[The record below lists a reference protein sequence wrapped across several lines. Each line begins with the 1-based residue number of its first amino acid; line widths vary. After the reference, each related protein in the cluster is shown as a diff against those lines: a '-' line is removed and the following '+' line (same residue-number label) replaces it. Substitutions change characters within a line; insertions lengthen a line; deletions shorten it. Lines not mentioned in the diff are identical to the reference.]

1 MKRYLAIPEGWYN
14 ILPDLPFP
22 LDPPLDPQTKEP
34 VEAQALERIFPRAL
48 VEQEFAPDSQITI
61 PHVVREIY
69 STWRPTPLRRARRL
83 EKFLNTKAEIYY
95 KYEGTS
101 AVGSH
106 KLNTALAQAYYNEKE
121 GIRKIITETGAG
133 QWGSA
138 LALAGFLLHLPVEVF
153 MVRISAEQK
162 PQRLQLMR
170 VLGAKVTS
178 SPSEKTG
185 FGRKIL
191 SLDPK
196 CSGSLGIAISEA
208 LEQILQDENARYAL
222 GSVLNHVLL
231 HQTVI
236 GLEAKSELAGL
247 DRYPDVILA
256 CHGGGSNFAGI
267 SFPFLKD
274 KLRGEKKL
282 RAIAVEPEACP
293 SLTQGRFAYDNGDTA
308 GFTPLL
314 KMYTLG
320 RDFVPPP
327 LHAGGLRYHGASPIV
342 SALLKHGFIEAQA
355 VSVAETKTASRLFME
370 SEGII
375 PAPESSH
382 ALAQLSRMAPDLE
395 KGKVVLLNLSGHGLF
410 DLNFY
415 ED

>member
-1 MKRYLAIPEGWYN
+1 MSNYSAIPESWYN

-22 LDPPLDPQTKEP
+22 LDPPLHPQTKEP
-34 VEAQALERIFPRAL
+34 IEPQIMERIFPKTL
-48 VEQEFAPDSQITI
+48 VAQEFSSDPQVEI
-61 PHVVREIY
+61 PQLVREIY
-69 STWRPTPLRRARRL
+69 TTWRPTPLRRALRL
-83 EKFLNTKAEIYY
+83 EKLLNSKAEIYY

-106 KLNTALAQAYYNEKE
+106 KLNTALAQAFFNQKE
-121 GIRKIITETGAG
+121 GIRRIVTETGAG

-138 LALAGFLLHLPVEVF
+138 LALAGFLLRIPVEVF

-170 VLGAKVTS
+170 VLGAKATA
-178 SPSEKTG
+178 SPSEDTN
-185 FGRKIL
+185 FGRKIIAQD
-191 SLDPK
+191 SK

-208 LEQILQDENARYAL
+208 LEEVLQDENSRYAL

-236 GLEAKSELAGL
+236 GLEAKAELERL

-274 KLRGEKKL
+274 RLRQERKV
-282 RAIAVEPEACP
+282 RAIAVEPEDCP
-293 SLTQGRFAYDNGDTA
+293 SLTRGQFTYDNGDTA

-327 LHAGGLRYHGASPIV
+327 FHAGGLRYHGASPLV

-355 VSVAETKTASRLFME
+355 VSEKEAKAASRLFIE

-375 PAPESSH
+375 PAPESAH
-382 ALAQLSRMAPDLE
+382 ALAQLSRMAPDLDR
-395 KGKVVLLNLSGHGLF
+395 GNVVLLNLSGHGLF

-415 ED
+415 LS